1 MAEALTNQAYEYL
14 YRKIVSCEYL
24 PGQELNEKQLLEET
38 SFGRTPLREALLMLQ
53 AENLIDIFPRKGMRI
68 TPFTEKSIDDLYQT
82 RKLIEPTVCR
92 KYISMYSKSRL
103 LEYLKQ
109 FEKAA
114 AGPDYDEFQIDTSFH
129 SYLVDITGNEILI
142 NLYQSVMI
150 QLNIA
155 DDYFKAAEQARES
168 QKQRDDMEKES
179 YSLKHDLVT
188 MQMKLENL
196 ERKLQEAEQKQKQ
209 AEEELLKIKAVRT
222 ASAASAHGNNQ
233 NFFSGNNGHR

>member
-92 KYISMYSKSRL
+92 KYITMYSKSKL
-103 LEYLKQ
+103 LEFLKQ
-109 FEKAA
+109 FERAEK
-114 AGPDYDEFQIDTSFH
+114 GSDYDEFQIDTSFH
-129 SYLVDITGNEILI
+129 SYLIGITENNILI

-150 QLNIA
+150 QQMRLAVYAALN
-155 DDYFKAAEQARES
+155 DDQNRVGNLDQHRAIIDALLRENEEDVQDAIVLHINHS
-168 QKQRDDMEKES
+168 LIK
-179 YSLKHDLVT
+179 SLK
-188 MQMKLENL
+188 MMK
-196 ERKLQEAEQKQKQ
+196 
-209 AEEELLKIKAVRT
+209 T
-222 ASAASAHGNNQ
+222 DD
-233 NFFSGNNGHR
+233 

>member
-53 AENLIDIFPRKGMRI
+53 AENVIVAAAGKAENLIDIFPRKGMRI

-92 KYISMYSKSRL
+92 KYITMYSKSKL
-103 LEYLKQ
+103 LEFLKQ
-109 FEKAA
+109 FERAEK
-114 AGPDYDEFQIDTSFH
+114 GSDYDEFQIDTSFH
-129 SYLVDITGNEILI
+129 SYLIGITENNILI

-150 QLNIA
+150 QQMRLAVYAALN
-155 DDYFKAAEQARES
+155 DDQNRVGNLDQHRAIIDALLRENEEDVQDAIVLHINHS
-168 QKQRDDMEKES
+168 LIK
-179 YSLKHDLVT
+179 SLK
-188 MQMKLENL
+188 MMK
-196 ERKLQEAEQKQKQ
+196 
-209 AEEELLKIKAVRT
+209 T
-222 ASAASAHGNNQ
+222 DD
-233 NFFSGNNGHR
+233 

>member
-92 KYISMYSKSRL
+92 KYITMYSKSKL
-103 LEYLKQ
+103 LEFLKQ
-109 FEKAA
+109 FERAEK
-114 AGPDYDEFQIDTSFH
+114 GSDYDKFQIDTSFH
-129 SYLVDITGNEILI
+129 SYLIGITENNILI

-150 QLNIA
+150 QQMRLAVYAALN
-155 DDYFKAAEQARES
+155 DDQNRVGNLDQHRAIIDALLRENEEDVQDAIVLHINHS
-168 QKQRDDMEKES
+168 LIK
-179 YSLKHDLVT
+179 SLK
-188 MQMKLENL
+188 MMK
-196 ERKLQEAEQKQKQ
+196 
-209 AEEELLKIKAVRT
+209 T
-222 ASAASAHGNNQ
+222 DD
-233 NFFSGNNGHR
+233 

>member
-92 KYISMYSKSRL
+92 KYITMYSKSKL
-103 LEYLKQ
+103 LEFLKQ
-109 FEKAA
+109 FERAEK
-114 AGPDYDEFQIDTSFH
+114 GSDYDEFQIDTSFH
-129 SYLVDITGNEILI
+129 SYLIGITENHILI

-150 QLNIA
+150 QQMRLAVYAALN
-155 DDYFKAAEQARES
+155 DDQNRVGNLDQHRAIIDALLRRTKKTCR
-168 QKQRDDMEKES
+168 
-179 YSLKHDLVT
+179 
-188 MQMKLENL
+188 MQLSCISIIL
-196 ERKLQEAEQKQKQ
+196 
-209 AEEELLKIKAVRT
+209 
-222 ASAASAHGNNQ
+222 
-233 NFFSGNNGHR
+233 

>member
-92 KYISMYSKSRL
+92 KYITMYSKSKL
-103 LEYLKQ
+103 LEFLKQ
-109 FEKAA
+109 FERAEK
-114 AGPDYDEFQIDTSFH
+114 GSDYDEFQIDTSFH
-129 SYLVDITGNEILI
+129 SYLIGITEKNILI

-150 QLNIA
+150 QQMRLAVYAALN
-155 DDYFKAAEQARES
+155 DDQNRVGNLDQHRAIIDALLRENEEDVQDAIVLHINHS
-168 QKQRDDMEKES
+168 LIK
-179 YSLKHDLVT
+179 SLK
-188 MQMKLENL
+188 MMK
-196 ERKLQEAEQKQKQ
+196 
-209 AEEELLKIKAVRT
+209 T
-222 ASAASAHGNNQ
+222 DD
-233 NFFSGNNGHR
+233 

>member
-38 SFGRTPLREALLMLQ
+38 SFGRTPLREALLLLQ

-92 KYISMYSKSRL
+92 KYITMYSKSKL
-103 LEYLKQ
+103 LEFLKQ
-109 FEKAA
+109 FERAEK
-114 AGPDYDEFQIDTSFH
+114 GSDYDEFQIDTSFH
-129 SYLVDITGNEILI
+129 SYLIGITENNILI

-150 QLNIA
+150 QQMRLAVYAALN
-155 DDYFKAAEQARES
+155 DDQNRVGNLDQHRAIIDALLRENEEDVQDAIVLHINHS
-168 QKQRDDMEKES
+168 LIK
-179 YSLKHDLVT
+179 SLK
-188 MQMKLENL
+188 MMK
-196 ERKLQEAEQKQKQ
+196 
-209 AEEELLKIKAVRT
+209 T
-222 ASAASAHGNNQ
+222 DD
-233 NFFSGNNGHR
+233 

>member
-1 MAEALTNQAYEYL
+1 MNFYLQFVTNLYILITAHLPKRRSIMAEALTNQAYEYL

-150 QLNIA
+150 QQMRLA
-155 DDYFKAAEQARES
+155 VYAALKDDQNRVDNLEQHRAIIDALLRENEDAVQDAIILHINHS
-168 QKQRDDMEKES
+168 LIK
-179 YSLKHDLVT
+179 SLK
-188 MQMKLENL
+188 MMEND
-196 ERKLQEAEQKQKQ
+196 
-209 AEEELLKIKAVRT
+209 
-222 ASAASAHGNNQ
+222 N
-233 NFFSGNNGHR
+233 

>member
-150 QLNIA
+150 QQMRLA
-155 DDYFKAAEQARES
+155 VYAALKDDQNRVDNLEQHRAIIDALLRENEDAVQDAIILHINHS
-168 QKQRDDMEKES
+168 LIK
-179 YSLKHDLVT
+179 SLK
-188 MQMKLENL
+188 MMENEDKKDGL
-196 ERKLQEAEQKQKQ
+196 
-209 AEEELLKIKAVRT
+209 
-222 ASAASAHGNNQ
+222 S
-233 NFFSGNNGHR
+233 

>member
-68 TPFTEKSIDDLYQT
+68 TPFTEKSIDDLYQA

-114 AGPDYDEFQIDTSFH
+114 AGPD
-129 SYLVDITGNEILI
+129 
-142 NLYQSVMI
+142 
-150 QLNIA
+150 
-155 DDYFKAAEQARES
+155 
-168 QKQRDDMEKES
+168 
-179 YSLKHDLVT
+179 
-188 MQMKLENL
+188 
-196 ERKLQEAEQKQKQ
+196 
-209 AEEELLKIKAVRT
+209 
-222 ASAASAHGNNQ
+222 
-233 NFFSGNNGHR
+233 

>member
-92 KYISMYSKSRL
+92 KYITMYSKSKL
-103 LEYLKQ
+103 LEFLKQ
-109 FEKAA
+109 FERAEK
-114 AGPDYDEFQIDTSFH
+114 GSDYDEFQIDTSFH
-129 SYLVDITGNEILI
+129 SYLIGITENNILI

-150 QLNIA
+150 QQMRLAVYAALN
-155 DDYFKAAEQARES
+155 DDQNRVGNLDQHRAIVLHINHSLIK
-168 QKQRDDMEKES
+168 
-179 YSLKHDLVT
+179 SLK
-188 MQMKLENL
+188 MMK
-196 ERKLQEAEQKQKQ
+196 
-209 AEEELLKIKAVRT
+209 T
-222 ASAASAHGNNQ
+222 DD
-233 NFFSGNNGHR
+233 

>member
-129 SYLVDITGNEILI
+129 SYLVDSCRL
-142 NLYQSVMI
+142 LF
-150 QLNIA
+150 L
-155 DDYFKAAEQARES
+155 
-168 QKQRDDMEKES
+168 
-179 YSLKHDLVT
+179 
-188 MQMKLENL
+188 LEGGT
-196 ERKLQEAEQKQKQ
+196 
-209 AEEELLKIKAVRT
+209 ELSSRI
-222 ASAASAHGNNQ
+222 S
-233 NFFSGNNGHR
+233 FSKTFSKSNTFP

>member
-92 KYISMYSKSRL
+92 KYITMYSKSKL
-103 LEYLKQ
+103 LEFLKQ
-109 FEKAA
+109 FERAEK
-114 AGPDYDEFQIDTSFH
+114 GSDYDEFQIDTSFH
-129 SYLVDITGNEILI
+129 SYLIGITENHILI

-150 QLNIA
+150 QQMRLAVYAALN
-155 DDYFKAAEQARES
+155 DDQNRVGNLDQHRAIINALLRENEEDVQDAIVLHINHS
-168 QKQRDDMEKES
+168 LIK
-179 YSLKHDLVT
+179 SLK
-188 MQMKLENL
+188 MMK
-196 ERKLQEAEQKQKQ
+196 
-209 AEEELLKIKAVRT
+209 IDD
-222 ASAASAHGNNQ
+222 
-233 NFFSGNNGHR
+233 

>member
-92 KYISMYSKSRL
+92 KYITMYSKSKL
-103 LEYLKQ
+103 LEFLKK
-109 FEKAA
+109 FERAEK
-114 AGPDYDEFQIDTSFH
+114 GSDYDEFQIDTSFH
-129 SYLVDITGNEILI
+129 SYLIGITENHILI

-150 QLNIA
+150 QQMRLAVYAALN
-155 DDYFKAAEQARES
+155 DDQNRVGNLDQHRAIIDALLRENEEDVQDAIVLHINHS
-168 QKQRDDMEKES
+168 LIK
-179 YSLKHDLVT
+179 SLK
-188 MQMKLENL
+188 MMK
-196 ERKLQEAEQKQKQ
+196 
-209 AEEELLKIKAVRT
+209 T
-222 ASAASAHGNNQ
+222 DD
-233 NFFSGNNGHR
+233 

>member
-24 PGQELNEKQLLEET
+24 PGQELNEKHLLEET

-92 KYISMYSKSRL
+92 KYITMYSKSKL
-103 LEYLKQ
+103 LEFLKQ
-109 FEKAA
+109 FERAEK
-114 AGPDYDEFQIDTSFH
+114 GSDYDEFQIDTSFH
-129 SYLVDITGNEILI
+129 SYLIGITENHILI

-150 QLNIA
+150 QQMRLAVYAALN
-155 DDYFKAAEQARES
+155 DDQNRVGNLDQHRAIIDALLRENEEDVQDAIVLHINHS
-168 QKQRDDMEKES
+168 LIK
-179 YSLKHDLVT
+179 SLK
-188 MQMKLENL
+188 MMK
-196 ERKLQEAEQKQKQ
+196 
-209 AEEELLKIKAVRT
+209 T
-222 ASAASAHGNNQ
+222 DD
-233 NFFSGNNGHR
+233 

>member
-92 KYISMYSKSRL
+92 KYITMYSKSKL
-103 LEYLKQ
+103 LEFLKQ
-109 FEKAA
+109 FERAEM
-114 AGPDYDEFQIDTSFH
+114 GSDYDEFQIDTSFH
-129 SYLVDITGNEILI
+129 SYLIGITENNILI

-150 QLNIA
+150 QQMRLAVYAALN
-155 DDYFKAAEQARES
+155 DDQNRVGNLDQHRAIIDALLRENEEDVQDAIVLHINHS
-168 QKQRDDMEKES
+168 LIK
-179 YSLKHDLVT
+179 SLK
-188 MQMKLENL
+188 MMK
-196 ERKLQEAEQKQKQ
+196 
-209 AEEELLKIKAVRT
+209 T
-222 ASAASAHGNNQ
+222 DD
-233 NFFSGNNGHR
+233 

>member
-92 KYISMYSKSRL
+92 KHISMYSKSRL

-150 QLNIA
+150 QQMRLA
-155 DDYFKAAEQARES
+155 VYAALKDDQNRVDNLEQHRAIIDALLRENEDAVQDAIILHINHS
-168 QKQRDDMEKES
+168 LIK
-179 YSLKHDLVT
+179 SLK
-188 MQMKLENL
+188 MMEND
-196 ERKLQEAEQKQKQ
+196 
-209 AEEELLKIKAVRT
+209 
-222 ASAASAHGNNQ
+222 N
-233 NFFSGNNGHR
+233 

>member
-1 MAEALTNQAYEYL
+1 MNFHLQLSQNYICLLQHIYQKGGEQAEALTNQAYEYL

-114 AGPDYDEFQIDTSFH
+114 ARSRI
-129 SYLVDITGNEILI
+129 
-142 NLYQSVMI
+142 M
-150 QLNIA
+150 
-155 DDYFKAAEQARES
+155 
-168 QKQRDDMEKES
+168 M
-179 YSLKHDLVT
+179 
-188 MQMKLENL
+188 
-196 ERKLQEAEQKQKQ
+196 
-209 AEEELLKIKAVRT
+209 
-222 ASAASAHGNNQ
+222 
-233 NFFSGNNGHR
+233 NFRSIPLFIPIWSISPGTRS